1 VVTALPAWLLC
12 HTITIEPYR
21 GSGAYGPVYDGPAA
35 AAALVA
41 ETVKH
46 VRDSTGAVVV
56 STAQI
61 YAGPDL
67 DCPVGS
73 RVILPDG
80 RITRA
85 LTVAAHTAPGLPVP
99 ESTEVYCE

>member
-1 VVTALPAWLLC
+1 LTALPAWLLR
-12 HTITIEPYR
+12 HTITVEPYL
-21 GSGAYGPVYDGPAA
+21 GTGAYGTVYGEPAA

-46 VRDSTGAVVV
+46 IRDATGAITV

-61 YAGPDL
+61 YAGPEL

-85 LTVAAHTAPGLPVP
+85 LTVASHTAPGLPVP

>member
-1 VVTALPAWLLC
+1 VVTALPAWLLR
-12 HTITIEPYR
+12 HTVTVEPYR
-21 GSGAYGPVYDGPAA
+21 GVGAYGAVYGDPTAA
-35 AAALVA
+35 TALVA

-46 VRDSTGAVVV
+46 VRDSTGTIVV

-67 DCPVGS
+67 DCPAGS

-80 RITRA
+80 RITTA
-85 LTVAAHTAPGLPVP
+85 ITVAHHTAPGLPVP
-99 ESTEVYCE
+99 ASPEVSCE

>member
-1 VVTALPAWLLC
+1 MTALPAWLLR
-12 HTITIEPYR
+12 HTVTVEPYR
-21 GSGAYGPVYDGPAA
+21 GSGAYGPVYGDPAA
-35 AAALVA
+35 AACLVA

-46 VRDSTGAVVV
+46 IRDATGAVVV

-99 ESTEVYCE
+99 QSSEVYCE

>member
-1 VVTALPAWLLC
+1 MTALPAWLLR
-12 HTITIEPYR
+12 HTITVEPYR
-21 GSGAYGPVYDGPAA
+21 GTGAYGEVFGDPAA

-46 VRDSTGAVVV
+46 IRDATGAITV
-56 STAQI
+56 STAQV
-61 YAGPDL
+61 YAGPTL

-73 RVILPDG
+73 RVMLPDG

-85 LTVAAHTAPGLPVP
+85 LTVAHHTAPGLPVP
-99 ESTEVYCE
+99 QSTEVYCE

>member
-1 VVTALPAWLLC
+1 MTALPGWLLR
-12 HTITIEPYR
+12 HTITVEPYR
-21 GSGAYGPVYDGPAA
+21 GTGAYGEVFDAPAA

-46 VRDSTGAVVV
+46 IRDATGALTV
-56 STAQI
+56 STAQV
-61 YAGPDL
+61 YAGPAL

-85 LTVAAHTAPGLPVP
+85 LTVAHHTAPGLPVP